1 MATHTTMSL
10 YLGANDD
17 GVRNGELIRGHAAT
31 KGMKR
36 SEYVLYCVLEQIKRE
51 QEEKPHATAKS
62 R

>member
-17 GVRNGELIRGHAAT
+17 GVKNGELIREYAA
-31 KGMKR
+31 KRGMKR
-36 SEYVLYCVLEQIKRE
+36 SEWVLNACLEQIKRE
-51 QEEKPHATAKS
+51 QVDAKKS